1 MCVFLSHLKK
11 PKFHAF
17 KKRRARSVFGKRVTL
32 LQRNAHH
39 HHLSSSRAREK
50 EREKKKEHT
59 RARNLKPRERTT
71 RKKSRR
77 RHVFCATTTTTPVV
91 EFDFDLLRNDQK
103 NTVRKIRHQ
112 ARFFFFLSLS
122 LCLSRASGRVVS
134 RRDRP
139 LEEVFCFTLLF
150 LLCLL
155 LLLLLLLLDDDDD
168 DEKCERKE
176 IQRIGIRGG
185 FLKARGFFAQSVTQ
199 QHEGYRE
206 YTIFITLAFDGG
218 K

>member
-1 MCVFLSHLKK
+1 M
-11 PKFHAF
+11 
-17 KKRRARSVFGKRVTL
+17 TL
-32 LQRNAHH
+32 LQRNSH

-50 EREKKKEHT
+50 ERERERKEHT
-59 RARNLKPRERTT
+59 HTHNLKPRERTT
-71 RKKSRR
+71 HKKSRH

-122 LCLSRASGRVVS
+122 LSVCRASGRVVL

-150 LLCLL
+150 LLFLL
-155 LLLLLLLLDDDDD
+155 LLLLLDDDDDD

-185 FLKARGFFAQSVTQ
+185 FLKALGFFAQSVTQ

-206 YTIFITLAFDGG
+206 YTIFRTLAFDGG

>member
-1 MCVFLSHLKK
+1 M
-11 PKFHAF
+11 
-17 KKRRARSVFGKRVTL
+17 
-32 LQRNAHH
+32 
-39 HHLSSSRAREK
+39 
-50 EREKKKEHT
+50 
-59 RARNLKPRERTT
+59 
-71 RKKSRR
+71 
-77 RHVFCATTTTTPVV
+77 
-91 EFDFDLLRNDQK
+91 
-103 NTVRKIRHQ
+103 
-112 ARFFFFLSLS
+112 
-122 LCLSRASGRVVS
+122 SRASCRVVS

-155 LLLLLLLLDDDDD
+155 CLLLLLLDDDDD

-185 FLKARGFFAQSVTQ
+185 FLKALGFFAQSVTQ

-206 YTIFITLAFDGG
+206 YTIFRTLAFDGG